1 VRESSS
7 SPEDD
12 VAQPQALVVDDD
24 TGIRNLVEAIL
35 NRSGFDVD
43 AAVDGEDAIEK
54 LASGRA
60 VDLILLD
67 LMMPRVDG
75 YGVVAW
81 INAHRPE
88 LASRVVVM
96 TAFSRSAIDRLG
108 FACPIL
114 AKPFDLQELVTVARE
129 RGAQPAEREA
139 QRFPSA
145 CSIR

>member
-1 VRESSS
+1 MS
-7 SPEDD
+7 SPEDG

-24 TGIRNLVEAIL
+24 TGIRTLVEAIL
-35 NRSGFDVD
+35 SRSGFAVA
-43 AAVDGEDAIEK
+43 AAVDGDDAIKK
-54 LASGRA
+54 LESGMA

-129 RGAQPAEREA
+129 RGTRPVERAA
-139 QRFPSA
+139 QRLPSA
-145 CSIR
+145 SSIR